1 MDKTTIKQWFS
12 KGKKPTEQQF
22 HATFDSF
29 RHIDDKINISEV
41 QGLDAQL
48 AQKASVLHQ
57 HTTSDIIGL
66 MSTLAGKSD
75 LNHTHS
81 QSDIDGLQEA
91 IANATNNKQ
100 DKTDNSLQTTVKTI
114 VGAINELYGQVIN
127 LIDMA
132 SARSYTLDFGTGSEI
147 IQDVN
152 MFGSITI
159 NGIYMHNVSHLF
171 VTYGSV
177 SRQEITLSEPIN
189 IVIPYGT
196 VISWEI
202 VRTFDDEL
210 ACVGVRCGINSLTT

>member
-1 MDKTTIKQWFS
+1 MDKTTIKKWFS

-29 RHIDDKINISEV
+29 WHKDEKINISDV
-41 QGLDAQL
+41 DGLVSQL
-48 AQKASVLHQ
+48 AQKASVSHQ
-57 HTTSDIIGL
+57 HAQSDIIGL
-66 MSTLAGKSD
+66 LSALAAKSD

-81 QSDIDGLQEA
+81 QSDIDGLQAA
-91 IANATNNKQ
+91 IENATNNKQ
-100 DKTDNSLQTTVKTI
+100 DKTDESLQTATKVV
-114 VGAINELYGQVIN
+114 VGAINEVHEKVTN

-159 NGIYMHNVSHLF
+159 NGIHTHNVSQLF
-171 VTYGSV
+171 ITYGSV
-177 SRQEITLSEPIN
+177 SHQEINLSETIN

-202 VRTFDDEL
+202 ARATDDEL
-210 ACVGVRCGINSLTT
+210 ACVGVRCSINSLTI